1 MVAILSL
8 DPFCV
13 VFLSAELE
21 HDTEPSVRAEQSLG
35 SCITDRRLEERSR
48 VNSHDG
54 LSIYGED
61 PVQGRVGARQ
71 DTVHMGA
78 GQTIEG

>member
-1 MVAILSL
+1 MVAILSRDL
-8 DPFCV
+8 FCV

-21 HDTEPSVRAEQSLG
+21 YDTEPSVRAEQSLG
-35 SCITDRRLEERSR
+35 SCIPDRRREYRSR

-54 LSIYGED
+54 LSLYGED
-61 PVQGRVGARQ
+61 PVQGRVGARH
-71 DTVHMGA
+71 DTEHMGE